1 MIVRDWKQSVFEEY
15 FTYYYITVLG
25 IYACISGSGIF
36 VSQIWKTNDWPSFGV

>member
-25 IYACISGSGIF
+25 IYACISDSGIF
-36 VSQIWKTNDWPSFGV
+36 VSQIQIFKFERLMTD